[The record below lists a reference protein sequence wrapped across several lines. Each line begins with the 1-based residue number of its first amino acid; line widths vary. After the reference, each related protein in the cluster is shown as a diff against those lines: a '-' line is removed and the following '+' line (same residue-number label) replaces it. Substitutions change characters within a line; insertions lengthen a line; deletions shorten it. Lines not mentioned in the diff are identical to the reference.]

1 MNNTTN
7 TQERFPEPQIHRVTE
22 LLLEMKRELLDFV
35 TTRVELFRSE
45 VQETLAAIKSAAP
58 LAVIA
63 IVLMI
68 TAYLLLTL
76 AVVGLIAVA
85 FVGNPYAWF
94 FAFLIAGGA
103 WGLFGIIAAFLAMRS
118 LRKLGFF
125 PKKTIEVL
133 KADKVW
139 IDREVGSQA

>member
-1 MNNTTN
+1 MNNASN
-7 TQERFPEPQIHRVTE
+7 TQERFPEQQIHRVTQ
-22 LLLEMKRELLDFV
+22 LLLEMKGELLDFV
-35 TTRVELFRSE
+35 TTRYELLRAE
-45 VQETLAAIKSAAP
+45 IQESIAALKAAAP
-58 LAVIA
+58 LALIA
-63 IVLMI
+63 IVLLA

-103 WGLFGIIAAFLAMRS
+103 WALFGIMAAFLAVRS
-118 LRKLGFF
+118 LRSLGLF

-139 IDREVGSQA
+139 IDREVSQA

>member
-1 MNNTTN
+1 MNNATN
-7 TQERFPEPQIHRVTE
+7 SERFPEQQIHRVTQ
-22 LLLEMKRELLDFV
+22 LLLEMKGELLEFI
-35 TTRVELFRSE
+35 TTRVELLRSE
-45 VQETLAAIKSAAP
+45 IQESLAAVKAAAP
-58 LAVIA
+58 MAVIA
-63 IVLMI
+63 IVLLV
-68 TAYLLLTL
+68 TAYFLLTL

-103 WGLFGIIAAFLAMRS
+103 WALFGIMAAFFALRS
-118 LRKLGFF
+118 LRKLGLF

-139 IDREVGSQA
+139 IDREVSQA

>member
-1 MNNTTN
+1 MNSASNTH
-7 TQERFPEPQIHRVTE
+7 ERFPEQQIHRVTQ
-22 LLLEMKRELLDFV
+22 LLLEMKGELLEFL
-35 TTRVELFRSE
+35 TTRVELLRSE
-45 VQETLAAIKSAAP
+45 IQESVAAVKSAAP
-58 LAVIA
+58 VAVIA
-63 IVLMI
+63 VVLLM

-94 FAFLIAGGA
+94 FAFLIVGGA
-103 WGLFGIIAAFLAMRS
+103 WALFGVIAAFLALRS
-118 LRKLGFF
+118 LRKLGLF

-139 IDREVGSQA
+139 IDREVSQA